1 MPKLFDAILEL
12 RISES
17 EMRWILDDLEDRDGS
32 SEDSGRRSIRH
43 RLCGLSV
50 VMIPVTSG
58 QRIAHHVWTRN
69 VSRHGVAF
77 LHVQMI
83 PTGTLLRIMLP
94 VGPSGKKVAKE
105 AVARRCRHLHGTIH
119 EVGAEFCSF
128 ARERSHR

>member
-1 MPKLFDAILEL
+1 MPKLFDAILDL

-17 EMRWILDDLEDRDGS
+17 EMRWILDDLEDREGGGA
-32 SEDSGRRSIRH
+32 DSGRRSIRH

-77 LHVQMI
+77 LHVHLI

-94 VGPSGKKVAKE
+94 VGPSGEKVAKE
-105 AVARRCRHLHGTIH
+105 AVVRRCRHLHGTIH

-128 ARERSHR
+128 ARERVRR